1 MQNNKMNNKNQIIPV
16 KSIQNRI
23 FTVRGVQVMVDRD
36 LAELY
41 QVETRV
47 LKQAVKRNIDRFPDD
62 FMFEITDD
70 EINFMVSQNVIPSK
84 QHLGGAKPYVFTE
97 HGISM
102 LSSVLKTEIAVN
114 ISIRIIRAYLSQS
127 MQEFF
132 NDWEI

>member
-47 LKQAVKRNIDRFPDD
+47 LKQAVKRNIDKFPDD

-84 QHLGGAKPYVFTE
+84 Q
-97 HGISM
+97 
-102 LSSVLKTEIAVN
+102 
-114 ISIRIIRAYLSQS
+114 
-127 MQEFF
+127 
-132 NDWEI
+132 